1 LVLLGPVTGRVTF
14 YEYIN
19 FEHLI
24 SLYTHEQRQRAV
36 SQAKLSMIEK
46 FAPAGKDLQLAE
58 IGLNQQMLPVFLGI
72 LLAATIAWLFLSRR
86 LYDVLKHNYP
96 RLYEAL
102 GSPKLIMK
110 KSLTTNCRVIMFL
123 FRRTYES
130 TDDVDVIR
138 LCRGLRYIFL
148 IYLICFMG
156 SLMLIIDKIS

>member
-1 LVLLGPVTGRVTF
+1 MKLTRIFHEYSIKINEIFIFIIFDLYSGLV
-14 YEYIN
+14 
-19 FEHLI
+19 
-24 SLYTHEQRQRAV
+24 
-36 SQAKLSMIEK
+36 MIEK
-46 FAPAGKDLQLAE
+46 FVPAGKDLQLAE

-86 LYDVLKHNYP
+86 LYDVLKQYYP
-96 RLYEAL
+96 GVYEAL

-110 KSLTTNCRVIMFL
+110 KSLTTNGRVIMFL

-148 IYLICFMG
+148 IYLVCFMG
-156 SLMLIIDKIS
+156 SLILIFDNIS

>member
-1 LVLLGPVTGRVTF
+1 
-14 YEYIN
+14 
-19 FEHLI
+19 
-24 SLYTHEQRQRAV
+24 
-36 SQAKLSMIEK
+36 M
-46 FAPAGKDLQLAE
+46 QLAE

-96 RLYEAL
+96 RVYEAL

-130 TDDVDVIR
+130 TDDIDVIR

-148 IYLICFMG
+148 IYLVCFMG
-156 SLMLIIDKIS
+156 SLMLIFDKIS